1 MVPKG
6 SKSTNSSTKS
16 KIVVTVELGGRRTG
30 SHCLM
35 GVEFLFG
42 KMKTFQRWVVVKDS
56 VNTLHATEM
65 DA

>member
-6 SKSTNSSTKS
+6 SKGTNSASKS

-56 VNTLHATEM
+56 VNTLHDTEM

>member
-1 MVPKG
+1 
-6 SKSTNSSTKS
+6 
-16 KIVVTVELGGRRTG
+16 
-30 SHCLM
+30 M

>member
-1 MVPKG
+1 MVSQG
-6 SKSTNSSTKS
+6 NRGTNSASKS

-35 GVEFLFG
+35 GVEFMFG
-42 KMKTFQRWVVVKDS
+42 KMKTFQRWMVVKDS
-56 VNTLHATEM
+56 LNVLHATEL

>member
-1 MVPKG
+1 M
-6 SKSTNSSTKS
+6 
-16 KIVVTVELGGRRTG
+16 VTVELGGRRTG

-42 KMKTFQRWVVVKDS
+42 KMKTFQRWMVVKDS
-56 VNTLHATEM
+56 LNVLHATEL